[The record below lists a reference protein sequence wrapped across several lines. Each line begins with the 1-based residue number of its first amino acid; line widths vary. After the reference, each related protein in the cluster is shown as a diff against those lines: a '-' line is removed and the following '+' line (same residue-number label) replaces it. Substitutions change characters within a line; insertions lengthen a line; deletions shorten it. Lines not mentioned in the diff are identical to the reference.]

1 MRCGWCQGPANTGLG
16 VCSEGGFLAPRNTSV
31 CPASQWFFDECPGT
45 IHLVACRHC
54 SRVLYVLPRL
64 LFIFLSQLVSAM
76 VTVYASIRVFVLI
89 VRTTLQVHLCF
100 SLLSVSCC
108 KQCFLIACSQAHI
121 VSSVRTHSTVIP
133 EMESFVQ
140 VSSHKNY
147 NSSSPLINFIML
159 FLMLRPVCDCN
170 DYNATCN
177 STNGN
182 CVCNNAGVSG
192 ARCTE

>member
-1 MRCGWCQGPANTGLG
+1 M
-16 VCSEGGFLAPRNTSV
+16 
-31 CPASQWFFDECPGT
+31 
-45 IHLVACRHC
+45 
-54 SRVLYVLPRL
+54 
-64 LFIFLSQLVSAM
+64 
-76 VTVYASIRVFVLI
+76 LI

-147 NSSSPLINFIML
+147 NSSSPLILLCFSSCSVQSVTVMTTMQHVTAPMETVCATMLECLEQDVLSRSLVTHTAFIL
-159 FLMLRPVCDCN
+159 VLITVPV
-170 DYNATCN
+170 
-177 STNGN
+177 
-182 CVCNNAGVSG
+182 V
-192 ARCTE
+192 RCTTGPARQWCASPVAIGTTCILLLLDRTYAYYFAIRHSIVP